1 MNSLMLRALLLTAA
15 VVVLPGLVSG
25 VEGRA
30 ADQRSAVWANVNAAA
45 MTGQP
50 ATEAA
55 PEHAEEA
62 GAEEEHT
69 ETIWGPI
76 ARLFNAVV
84 LFGILYYFL
93 RGPIAAHLQE
103 RSAGIRSDLVTAEET
118 KRSAAAQ
125 IATLEAKM
133 AALPAELETLK
144 IRGHEEIAAEEARIE
159 QTAAAERERLLEQT
173 RREIDL
179 QLRVARRELIEHAA
193 NLAVGVATDRIK
205 KDIRPEDQARL
216 AERYLQQVKP

>member
-1 MNSLMLRALLLTAA
+1 MLRVLLLTFALA
-15 VVVLPGLVSG
+15 VLPALVSG
-25 VEGRA
+25 IEGRA
-30 ADQRSAVWANVNAAA
+30 ADRGSAVWAGVSGADFA
-45 MTGQP
+45 GQP
-50 ATEAA
+50 AAEPA
-55 PEHAEEA
+55 PAHAEEA

-69 ETIWGPI
+69 ETVWGPI
-76 ARLFNAVV
+76 SRLFNAAV
-84 LFGILYYFL
+84 LFGVLYYFL
-93 RGPIAAHLQE
+93 RVPIASYLRE
-103 RSAGIRSDLVTAEET
+103 RSARIRSDLVTAEEM
-118 KRSAAAQ
+118 KRAAAAQ

-159 QTAAAERERLLEQT
+159 QAAAAERERLLEQT

-205 KDIRPEDQARL
+205 KSITADDQARL